1 MPFTEIDS
9 REKAMVN
16 SHSAAI
22 SEDTADVTHL
32 PPYANCA
39 AQLLCVCPHNHSPY
53 LLQKHSTTL
62 ASSSA
67 SHAVG
72 FDVQHKNAPDPV
84 LLRNEL
90 LQNIVDQSQI
100 LP

>member
-1 MPFTEIDS
+1 MPITEMDS
-9 REKAMVN
+9 REKAMMN
-16 SHSAAI
+16 SHSAAF
-22 SEDTADVTHL
+22 SKDTADVTHL
-32 PPYANCA
+32 PPYGNCA
-39 AQLLCVCPHNHSPY
+39 AQLLCVCPHNDSPY

-62 ASSSA
+62 ASSD
-67 SHAVG
+67 SHAAG

>member
-1 MPFTEIDS
+1 MPITEMDS
-9 REKAMVN
+9 REKAMMN
-16 SHSAAI
+16 SHSAAF
-22 SEDTADVTHL
+22 SKDTADVTHL
-32 PPYANCA
+32 PPYGNCA

-62 ASSSA
+62 ASSD
-67 SHAVG
+67 SHAAG
-72 FDVQHKNAPDPV
+72 FDVQHKNAPHPV